1 MSSRIAVLFFT
12 VVSIC
17 TPVLSEA
24 EQSANTP
31 TRETIQLSSGVT
43 LVLVPAPQV
52 ADIHND
58 SSIESPKRFYI
69 GITEV
74 TQGQY
79 VAVMSE
85 RFPYCKFVGDDLPV
99 DGISLQAARE
109 FCRVLSEKSGFS
121 VRLPTER
128 EWEWVATSETVS
140 APNSTENPL
149 TGWFA
154 ENSGGTTQN
163 VASFPP
169 NQLGI
174 HDLAGNVAEWCDEVD
189 SESGPTLMLPGDV
202 IPGVD
207 KFTGAVRGG
216 SWLDKRH
223 TNPAGTRKLVMR
235 RFGFAGAGFRIV
247 LDPVPKASLSDH
259 IP

>member
-1 MSSRIAVLFFT
+1 MSPRVAILFCT

-17 TPVLSEA
+17 MPILSEA
-24 EQSANTP
+24 EQSANIP
-31 TRETIQLSSGVT
+31 SRETIRVSSGIT

-58 SSIESPKRFYI
+58 TSIESRRRFYI

-79 VAVMSE
+79 AAVMSK

-128 EWEWVATSETVS
+128 EWESVATSETVS
-140 APNSTENPL
+140 VPNSTENSL

-174 HDLAGNVAEWCDEVD
+174 HDLAGNVAEWCDEMG
-189 SESGPTLMLPGDV
+189 SESGPALMLSGGV

-216 SWLDKRH
+216 SWLDERH
-223 TNPAGTRKLVMR
+223 TNPAVTRKLVMR

-247 LDPVPKASLSDH
+247 LDPSLN
-259 IP
+259 